1 MGEAP
6 PAGANDGCVGPSSA
20 DAGRAAACAGC
31 PNAGACASGALKA
44 GPTAEEVADA
54 VAIAGRMSHVRHKV
68 LVLSGK
74 GGVGKSTTSA
84 QLAWFLA
91 SRGYRVGVLDV
102 DICGPSAP
110 KMFGLE
116 GHEVHASGSG
126 WSPCYVHENLGV
138 MSIGF
143 LVGDPNEAV
152 VWRGPRKNGLIKQ
165 FLKDTDWGDAGEGVD
180 FLVVD
185 TPPGTSDEHISLAQ
199 MLKPC
204 LGPGDGALVVT
215 TPQQVS
221 VIDVR
226 KELSFCRKTGLKV
239 LGVVENMS
247 ELCGPLGSSFRLTHP
262 DPRTGARVD
271 VTAEA
276 AQALRSAGLDPA
288 LLWAHT
294 QVFSPEGGG
303 GEALA
308 GACGVPFLGR
318 VPMDPTLGAAC
329 EQGASVFGDIDD
341 LLDGAPPA
349 AAAASASASA
359 MESIFAGVLASFG
372 EPPSRPAAPMQ

>member
-1 MGEAP
+1 M
-6 PAGANDGCVGPSSA
+6 
-20 DAGRAAACAGC
+20 
-31 PNAGACASGALKA
+31 
-44 GPTAEEVADA
+44 
-54 VAIAGRMSHVRHKV
+54 RHKI

-74 GGVGKSTTSA
+74 GGVGKSTTAA

-165 FLKDTDWGDAGEGVD
+165 FLKDTDWGGGGGDDEAMD

-199 MLKPC
+199 LLKPC
-204 LGPGDGALVVT
+204 LGPEDGALVVT

-226 KELSFCRKTGLKV
+226 KELSFCRKTGLRV
-239 LGVVENMS
+239 LGVVENMGDLS
-247 ELCGPLGSSFRLTHP
+247 RSLDHVRFTHP
-262 DPRTGARVD
+262 DPAGTGARVD
-271 VTAEA
+271 VTDQA
-276 AQALRSAGLDPA
+276 AHALRAAGLDPA

-308 GACGVPFLGR
+308 SACGVPFLGR
-318 VPMDPTLGAAC
+318 VPMDPALGAAC
-329 EQGASVFGDIDD
+329 EIGASVFGDIDD
-341 LLDGAPPA
+341 ILDGVKAPP
-349 AAAASASASA
+349 ASASASA
-359 MESIFAGVLASFG
+359 SATAMESIFANVLASFG
-372 EPPSRPAAPMQ
+372 EPPTRPAHLMH